1 MMLLAQSII
10 NGLLLGGLYG
20 VAAVGFSMVWGVM
33 GIINLAHGAY
43 IMIGAFVSFLL
54 FTYAGVDPFV
64 SIPVAMAVLFAVG
77 YAVQAWILNPV
88 MRTSLLLTLAL
99 TFGLDLVIVDGF
111 NLIFSS
117 NFRAVNTGYS
127 SASIAVG
134 SVLIPYVRLATFGIA
149 LILAATL
156 YLFMNRT
163 KSGQAILAT
172 ALDREVA
179 RLMGI
184 NPERV
189 FALTAGAGAALA
201 GGAGALASMLFPI
214 SPAMGLTFIGAV
226 FVITVLG
233 GVGNVPGAVVAGFV
247 YGMIQ
252 SIASMTLGV
261 SYQEIVAFSLFL
273 AIIIFR
279 PQGLFGRR
287 LFGEAQ

>member
-1 MMLLAQSII
+1 MLLAQSII

-43 IMIGAFVSFLL
+43 IMIGAFVSYLL
-54 FTYAGVDPFV
+54 FTHAGVDPFV
-64 SIPVAMAVLFAVG
+64 SIPAAMAVLFAVG

-111 NLIFSS
+111 NMIFSS

-127 SASIAVG
+127 STSIAVG
-134 SVLIPYVRLATFGIA
+134 DVLIPYVRLATFGIA
-149 LILAATL
+149 LILAVAL

-163 KSGQAILAT
+163 KAGQAILAT
-172 ALDREVA
+172 ALDRDVA

-201 GGAGALASMLFPI
+201 GGAGALASMLIPI
-214 SPAMGLTFIGAV
+214 SPAMGQTFIGAV

-233 GVGNVPGAVVAGFV
+233 GVGNVPGAVVAGFL
-247 YGMIQ
+247 YGLIQ

-273 AIIIFR
+273 AILIFR

>member
-1 MMLLAQSII
+1 MLLAQSII

-43 IMIGAFVSFLL
+43 IMIGAFVSYLL
-54 FTYAGVDPFV
+54 FTHAGVDPFV
-64 SIPVAMAVLFAVG
+64 SIPAAMAVLFAVG

-111 NLIFSS
+111 NMIFSS

-134 SVLIPYVRLATFGIA
+134 DVLIPYVRLATFGIA
-149 LILAATL
+149 LILAVAL

-163 KSGQAILAT
+163 KAGQAILAT
-172 ALDREVA
+172 ALDRDVA

-201 GGAGALASMLFPI
+201 GGAGALASMLIPI
-214 SPAMGLTFIGAV
+214 SPAMGQTFIGAV

-233 GVGNVPGAVVAGFV
+233 GVGNVPGAVVAGFL
-247 YGMIQ
+247 YGLIQ

-273 AIIIFR
+273 AILIFR

>member
-1 MMLLAQSII
+1 
-10 NGLLLGGLYG
+10 
-20 VAAVGFSMVWGVM
+20 
-33 GIINLAHGAY
+33 
-43 IMIGAFVSFLL
+43 
-54 FTYAGVDPFV
+54 
-64 SIPVAMAVLFAVG
+64 
-77 YAVQAWILNPV
+77 

-111 NLIFSS
+111 NMIFSS

-134 SVLIPYVRLATFGIA
+134 GVLIPYVRLATFGIA
-149 LILAATL
+149 IILAAAL

-172 ALDREVA
+172 ALDRDVA

-201 GGAGALASMLFPI
+201 GAAGALASMLFPV

-233 GVGNVPGAVVAGFV
+233 GVGNVSGAVAAGFV
-247 YGMIQ
+247 YGLIQ

-273 AIIIFR
+273 LIIIFR

>member
-1 MMLLAQSII
+1 MLLAQSII

-20 VAAVGFSMVWGVM
+20 VAAIGFSMVWGVM

-43 IMIGAFVSFLL
+43 IMIGAFVSYLL
-54 FTYAGVDPFV
+54 FTHAGVDPFV
-64 SIPVAMAVLFAVG
+64 SIPAAMAVLFAVG

-111 NLIFSS
+111 NMIFSS

-134 SVLIPYVRLATFGIA
+134 DVLIPYVRLATFGIA
-149 LILAATL
+149 LILAVAL

-163 KSGQAILAT
+163 KAGQAILAT
-172 ALDREVA
+172 ALDRDVA

-201 GGAGALASMLFPI
+201 GGAGALASMLIPI
-214 SPAMGLTFIGAV
+214 SPAMGQTFIGAV

-233 GVGNVPGAVVAGFV
+233 GVGNVPGAVVAGFL
-247 YGMIQ
+247 YGLIQ

-273 AIIIFR
+273 AILIFR

>member
-1 MMLLAQSII
+1 MLLAQSII

-20 VAAVGFSMVWGVM
+20 VATVGFSMVWGVM

-43 IMIGAFVSFLL
+43 IMIGAYVSFLL
-54 FTYAGVDPFV
+54 FTYAGIDPFV
-64 SIPVAMAVLFAVG
+64 SIPVAMLVLFGVG

-111 NLIFSS
+111 NMIFSS

-134 SVLIPYVRLATFGIA
+134 GVLIPYVRLATFGIA
-149 LILAATL
+149 VVLAAAL

-172 ALDREVA
+172 ALDRDVA

-201 GGAGALASMLFPI
+201 GAAGALASMLFPV

-233 GVGNVPGAVVAGFV
+233 GVGNVSGAVAAGFV
-247 YGMIQ
+247 YGLIQ

-273 AIIIFR
+273 LIIIFR

>member
-1 MMLLAQSII
+1 
-10 NGLLLGGLYG
+10 
-20 VAAVGFSMVWGVM
+20 
-33 GIINLAHGAY
+33 
-43 IMIGAFVSFLL
+43 
-54 FTYAGVDPFV
+54 
-64 SIPVAMAVLFAVG
+64 
-77 YAVQAWILNPV
+77 
-88 MRTSLLLTLAL
+88 
-99 TFGLDLVIVDGF
+99 
-111 NLIFSS
+111 
-117 NFRAVNTGYS
+117 
-127 SASIAVG
+127 
-134 SVLIPYVRLATFGIA
+134 VLIPYVRLATFGIA

-172 ALDREVA
+172 ALDRDVA

-201 GGAGALASMLFPI
+201 GGAGALASMLIPI
-214 SPAMGLTFIGAV
+214 SPAMGQTFIGAV

-233 GVGNVPGAVVAGFV
+233 GVGNVPGAVVAGFL
-247 YGMIQ
+247 YGLIQ

-273 AIIIFR
+273 AILIFR